1 MVMRGRVNRLGRLAG
16 TALSF
21 ASFGIGALGLSLIW
35 FPLLWLLS
43 PDAVTRQRR
52 AQAAI
57 RFCFG
62 LFLRLMSALGVMSYR
77 IEGAERLQQDEGCLL
92 VANHPS
98 LLDYVLLA
106 SVLPRCDCIVKQALW
121 RNPFVA
127 GVVRAAGYLP
137 NVAPERLLPL
147 CEQQLATG
155 GTLLIFPEGTRTTPG
170 QPMQL
175 QRGAANIAVRCQA
188 DLRLAH
194 IICQPTTLTKQES
207 WYHIPAHKP
216 HFHVI
221 ISEKVA
227 VDPFL
232 ADAQTPAV
240 AARRLTDFLTNALM
254 PNEQGLAWERQ

>member
-1 MVMRGRVNRLGRLAG
+1 MRGGVNRLWRLVG
-16 TALSF
+16 TAI
-21 ASFGIGALGLSLIW
+21 SFGSFGLGALGLSLIW
-35 FPLLWLLS
+35 FPLLWLFCRQAL
-43 PDAVTRQRR
+43 VRQRR

-57 RFCFG
+57 RCCFR

-77 IEGAERLQQDEGCLL
+77 IDGAERLQQDEGCLL

-147 CEQQLATG
+147 CEQQLTGG

-207 WYHIPAHKP
+207 WYHIPARKP
-216 HFHVI
+216 HFHVV

-232 ADAQTPAV
+232 VDAPTPAV

-254 PNEQGLAWERQ
+254 PTEQGLVWERQ

>member
-1 MVMRGRVNRLGRLAG
+1 MRGGVNRLWRLAG
-16 TALSF
+16 TAISF
-21 ASFGIGALGLSLIW
+21 SAFGIGALGLSLLW
-35 FPLLWLLS
+35 FPFLRLLCR
-43 PDAVTRQRR
+43 DVAQRQRR

-57 RFCFG
+57 RCSFR

-77 IEGAERLQQDEGCLL
+77 IDGAELLQQDGGCLL
-92 VANHPS
+92 VVNHPS

-121 RNPFVA
+121 HNPFVG

-147 CEQQLATG
+147 CEQQLAAG

-207 WYHIPAHKP
+207 WYHIPSRKP
-216 HFHVI
+216 HFHVRI
-221 ISEKVA
+221 REKVA
-227 VDPFL
+227 VTPFL
-232 ADAQTPAV
+232 QEAPSSAV
-240 AARRLTDFLTNALM
+240 AARHLTNFLTNALV
-254 PNEQGLAWERQ
+254 PEEHGLAWERQ